1 VALAEGRTRGS
12 SGIFS
17 PFQRLLSHPSRYASP
32 SLCIPAGGATVPR
45 PCCPWR
51 PTPSLCPRRPG
62 RPRGRP
68 DDAFATA
75 SPYLQGFC
83 LSQEGYVRY
92 SEGRSHFLREAPP
105 EVRSGSGDR
114 RRAGRRALEGE
125 AAPRVCD
132 GVSLPSFRAPSRRAC
147 AEGGTEEQSFFR
159 GESSGGPLWGVCRAP
174 TPRPRCHSSD
184 WTLGSHL
191 EMDAITQGKCRD

>member
-1 VALAEGRTRGS
+1 MALAEGRTRGS

-105 EVRSGSGDR
+105 RSRARVTGAGPAAGLLRAKRPPGCATAFPYLPFERRPVERAPRGAPRNRVFFEVRAREGPFGASAALR
-114 RRAGRRALEGE
+114 RRAHDATRATGHWV
-125 AAPRVCD
+125 R
-132 GVSLPSFRAPSRRAC
+132 
-147 AEGGTEEQSFFR
+147 
-159 GESSGGPLWGVCRAP
+159 
-174 TPRPRCHSSD
+174 
-184 WTLGSHL
+184 
-191 EMDAITQGKCRD
+191 I